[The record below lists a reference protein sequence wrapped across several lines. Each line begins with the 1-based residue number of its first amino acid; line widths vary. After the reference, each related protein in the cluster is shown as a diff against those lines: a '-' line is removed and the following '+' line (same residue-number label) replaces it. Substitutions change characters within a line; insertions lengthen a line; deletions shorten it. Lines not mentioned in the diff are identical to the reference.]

1 VQQVHAAAVLVT
13 LCDLADALAAV
24 LVTEQWSGYCLASP
38 TTLLLTLC
46 RNAQ

>member
-1 VQQVHAAAVLVT
+1 MLRLFWSPFVIWLM
-13 LCDLADALAAV
+13 LWLLF